1 MDSISVI
8 DFKLNE
14 IASKIKKES
23 KNIKNAQKQCE
34 QISKELTR
42 S

>member
-23 KNIKNAQKQCE
+23 KNIKIAQKQCE
-34 QISKELTR
+34 QVSKELTKN
-42 S
+42 